1 MVKTII
7 KRDGRTA
14 EFHPQKIADAVE
26 KSFQACAAMQDRATA
41 EQIAATVVEKLESGA
56 IEGTPT
62 VEGVQDLVEET
73 LIESGFVQT
82 AKAYIL
88 YRAERSRVRD
98 VNSRLIQTLKDI
110 TFSKAADSD
119 MKRENANIDAD
130 TAMGTMLKYG
140 SESAKQFYEMCVLD
154 PRYRQGAP
162 RGRYPHSRHGLP
174 HADHHLLP
182 DRAAE
187 AVQGRLLHRSRRAAR
202 AQRHLQLRRAVPA
215 SPSSPTR
222 TISTAV
228 SRCATSITAWPWAWA
243 RRTAACS
250 RSTWPRP
257 STC

>member
-14 EFHPQKIADAVE
+14 EFHPEKIADAVE
-26 KSFQACAAMQDRATA
+26 KSFQACAAMQGRDTA
-41 EQIAATVVEKLESGA
+41 EKIAATVVEKLESGA

-140 SESAKQFYEMCVLD
+140 SESAKQFYEMYILN
-154 PRYRQGAP
+154 PNL
-162 RGRYPHSRHGLP
+162 S
-174 HADHHLLP
+174 
-182 DRAAE
+182 E
-187 AVQGRLLHRSRRAAR
+187 EE
-202 AQRHLQLRRAVPA
+202 
-215 SPSSPTR
+215 
-222 TISTAV
+222 
-228 SRCATSITAWPWAWA
+228 
-243 RRTAACS
+243 TAALVEKFKTLVEQNGTLDEMEEMGKRKLAYEINYLS
-250 RSTWPRP
+250 EGYYVLVKFTSAPEFPAELDRILGITDGVIRSLITKRP
-257 STC
+257 E